1 MNCYYIAAFS
11 GGCLKCILYE
21 LLSGW
26 NEPWIDILSFS
37 VPVSIYLHYTAMG
50 ALSEESA
57 ITASS
62 LSTDLWNNWT
72 KNNAEGIAFLFCL
85 SLLICQLGKKPNQ
98 QTKNSS
104 KICDVSCCGAPS
116 LGHCWICEFYLWDE
130 LISSWSLLKPL
141 WVRAATQ
148 LGQAQQWPAEGS
160 FNPSSVIIW
169 RRHFKA
175 DDLGNFCCFY
185 LVLGFCL
192 SSARTLTCG
201 SENEQAQLWAMPLMS
216 CYSVVSFFVAV
227 LLLAVGLSQPSL
239 ECWLSPLFLCLF
251 WLKRELRLF
260 YLPTSESR
268 VVFILPAAF
277 LMLLEVLVMSL
288 LWESCAIWEW
298 GFGRSVKE
306 ERNLTAIFIN
316 VSVL

>member
-175 DDLGNFCCFY
+175 DG
-185 LVLGFCL
+185 LGFWWQFLLLLSGAWFLSVLSTHLNVQKWEWTGTTLSDASHELLLSSFFLCCSFAFGCPGFHSPPQSAGSLPSSFVFSDWNVNSGSFTCQHLRAELCL
-192 SSARTLTCG
+192 SC
-201 SENEQAQLWAMPLMS
+201 QLRSW
-216 CYSVVSFFVAV
+216 CYLRCWWCHCFGRAV
-227 LLLAVGLSQPSL
+227 RSGN
-239 ECWLSPLFLCLF
+239 
-251 WLKRELRLF
+251 
-260 YLPTSESR
+260 
-268 VVFILPAAF
+268 
-277 LMLLEVLVMSL
+277 EVL
-288 LWESCAIWEW
+288 A
-298 GFGRSVKE
+298 GQ
-306 ERNLTAIFIN
+306 
-316 VSVL
+316 

>member
-1 MNCYYIAAFS
+1 MNCYFIVAFS

-21 LLSGW
+21 LFSGW

-116 LGHCWICEFYLWDE
+116 LEHCWICEFYLWDE

-169 RRHFKA
+169 RRHFKS
-175 DDLGNFCCFY
+175 DDLGFWWQF
-185 LVLGFCL
+185 LLLLSGAWFLSVLSAHLNVQKWEWTGTTL
-192 SSARTLTCG
+192 SDASHELLL
-201 SENEQAQLWAMPLMS
+201 S
-216 CYSVVSFFVAV
+216 SFFVAV
-227 LLLAVGLSQPSL
+227 LLLAVRAFTALL
-239 ECWLSPLFLCLF
+239 RVLALSPLPLSFLTEMWTQAL
-251 WLKRELRLF
+251 
-260 YLPTSESR
+260 
-268 VVFILPAAF
+268 LPAN
-277 LMLLEVLVMSL
+277 
-288 LWESCAIWEW
+288 IWEQGCVYPASCILDVTW
-298 GFGRSVKE
+298 GAGDVIALGELCDLGMRFWQVSKGGE
-306 ERNLTAIFIN
+306 ESKCNIY
-316 VSVL
+316 